1 MHLAAINKQHQFD
14 STKGLSQMVESKLIN
29 THAQQS
35 LTPLGHVEDSL
46 RIMERDGISE
56 QVNSYYRLAGMG
68 SLSG

>member
-1 MHLAAINKQHQFD
+1 
-14 STKGLSQMVESKLIN
+14 MVESKLIN
-29 THAQQS
+29 THVQQS